1 MPATTASNYF
11 CRQFRS
17 LSPIPLHLFVLV
29 CILHVAI
36 ACTVSF
42 GEDQLMEIRV
52 EDHSLIVESDRFTA
66 RLDGGVLTSL
76 VDRKTGAEF
85 CRKHALPFPLE
96 LVYVDKKVAGADK
109 DRQVAVKL
117 MSPQVARVIFNG
129 SDSDRELFVRLDPAT
144 GDLCV
149 RPSGQS
155 ARPGLQAVRWSIP
168 FARETTLV
176 LPCRNGIEVVS
187 GREVLPAA
195 RNRWPSE
202 WNAQLA
208 IAQRDGASMM
218 IHSEDT
224 RFKYK
229 ALSYRSDDG
238 LSTLGFESEQVAPL
252 RENRTA
258 GGVEW
263 RINTYDGDWHAPAD
277 RYRDWMERTYRLS
290 AKRALRPDWVNNISL
305 AVCWASSNPQLLDSL
320 AKVHP
325 PEETLIHLDQWRTSP
340 YDVKYPEYV
349 PTQQALEYVE
359 KANAMGFKVMP
370 HFNYFSCCKTHPL
383 YKDVQ
388 PWHVRDV
395 VDNKPQGWFLPMA
408 GTNSFY
414 QMAYIHSGL
423 AKWRRELID
432 NVVAACDR
440 VKAPAAFLDQTYHAW
455 NSNPGIVENMTMVEG
470 SWLLQE
476 ELSYIRPGLVLA
488 GECLTEISFQR
499 EAFAQ
504 THPMGWGNMQP
515 KHVEAAHPICS
526 YLWKGHTKLIGYI
539 ELEPWNPRIETSIAI
554 HRKMGVLPT
563 FVARE
568 RSAADP
574 TLLDPTKNPAMKLIL
589 EWAQEE
595 KAKQPKRPGKKSAMP
610 QKP

>member
-1 MPATTASNYF
+1 MPAIKLSN
-11 CRQFRS
+11 RLRREFRS
-17 LSPIPLHLFVLV
+17 LRLSPLHLFGLV
-29 CILHVAI
+29 GILLSFIV
-36 ACTVSF
+36 CTVSF
-42 GEDQLMEIRV
+42 GEDQLVQIRV
-52 EDHSLIVESDRFTA
+52 EEQSLIVESVRFTA
-66 RLDGGVLTSL
+66 RLDGAALTSL

-85 CRKHALPFPLE
+85 CRGEALTFPVE
-96 LVYVDKKVAGADK
+96 LLYFNKNVAGRDK
-109 DRQVAVKL
+109 DQEVAVKL
-117 MSPQVARVIFNG
+117 MSPHVARVILRG
-129 SDSDRELFVRLDPAT
+129 SDTDRELFVRLDAKT

-155 ARPGLQAVRWSIP
+155 KRRGLQAVRWNIP
-168 FARETTLV
+168 FAREATLV
-176 LPCRNGIEVVS
+176 LPARNGIEVVS
-187 GREVLPAA
+187 GRKVLPAA
-195 RNRWPSE
+195 RNRWPNE

-208 IAQRDGASMM
+208 IAQRGAASMM

-224 RFKYK
+224 GFKYK
-229 ALSYRSDDG
+229 ALSFRCDDG

-277 RYRDWMERTYRLS
+277 RYRDWMEQTYELS
-290 AKRALRPDWVNNISL
+290 AKRASRPDWVDDISL

-325 PEETLIHLDQWRTSP
+325 PKETLIHVDRWRTSP
-340 YDVKYPEYV
+340 YDVKYPEYI
-349 PTQQALEYVE
+349 PTEQAMAFLK

-383 YKDVQ
+383 YKEVE
-388 PWHVRDV
+388 PWHVRDILR
-395 VDNKPQGWFLPMA
+395 NTPQGWFIHMG

-432 NVVAACDR
+432 NVVAACD
-440 VKAPAAFLDQTYHAW
+440 KLSAPVAFLDQTYHAW
-455 NSNPGIVENMTMVEG
+455 NSNPGTVENMNMVEG

-476 ELSYIRPGLVLA
+476 ELSYIRPELVLA
-488 GECLTEISFQR
+488 GENLTEISFQR

-504 THPMGWGNMQP
+504 THPVGWGGMQP

-526 YLWKGHTKLIGYI
+526 YLWKGHTRMIGYI
-539 ELEPWNPRIETSIAI
+539 ELEPWNPRIDVSVDI

-568 RSAADP
+568 RSAAQP
-574 TLLDPTKNPAMKLIL
+574 HLLDPARNHAIKRIL
-589 EWAQEE
+589 EWVKEE
-595 KAKQPKRPGKKSAMP
+595 KGN
-610 QKP
+610 